1 MELTPEAVRRAEFGR
16 AWGGY
21 DMREVDSFLEEIGN
35 GVDELHARI
44 REVTL
49 RAERAESRG
58 GGLDDTIKRT
68 LTLAQRAAD
77 LVVSEAK
84 GVAERTTGEASAHA
98 ARVVAEAN
106 DAAQRAEAQAQ
117 VEGARVVAEH
127 LERAQREHGALS
139 AQLAAERSV
148 IEELHQVKREEVAA
162 MHEHAQTTRDV
173 LRASLADH
181 LTRLDMLEFGS
192 ALPPDAEPP
201 SLAGASGHDAGAGA
215 GAGAVAYDGV
225 GGEMDRGGAEP
236 ARSELVA
243 GEAAHG

>member
-84 GVAERTTGEASAHA
+84 GVAERTTGEATAHA
-98 ARVVAEAN
+98 ARVVAEAK
-106 DAAQRAEAQAQ
+106 DAAQRMEAQAQ
-117 VEGARVVAEH
+117 VEGARVLAEH
-127 LERAQREHGALS
+127 LERAQREHGALA

-148 IEELHQVKREEVAA
+148 IEELHRVKREEVAA
-162 MHEHAQTTRDV
+162 MHEHAQTTRDA

-181 LTRLDMLEFGS
+181 LTRLDLLEFGT
-192 ALPPDAEPP
+192 ALAFDADLSSVADP
-201 SLAGASGHDAGAGA
+201 SGQ
-215 GAGAVAYDGV
+215 GAGAVAVAVAYDDGI
-225 GGEMDRGGAEP
+225 GGETDRGGVEP
-236 ARSELVA
+236 AGSELVA
-243 GEAAHG
+243 GEAARG

>member
-84 GVAERTTGEASAHA
+84 GVAERTTGEATAHA
-98 ARVVAEAN
+98 ARVVAEAK
-106 DAAQRAEAQAQ
+106 DAAQRTEAQAQ
-117 VEGARVVAEH
+117 VEGARVLAEH

-148 IEELHQVKREEVAA
+148 IEELHRVQREEVTA
-162 MHEHAQTTRDV
+162 MHEHAQSTRDV

-181 LTRLDMLEFGS
+181 LTRLDLLEFGP
-192 ALPPDAEPP
+192 APPLDADPSSVAEP
-201 SLAGASGHDAGAGA
+201 SGAGA
-215 GAGAVAYDGV
+215 YDGSA
-225 GGEMDRGGAEP
+225 ETDRGGA
-236 ARSELVA
+236 ARAGSELVA